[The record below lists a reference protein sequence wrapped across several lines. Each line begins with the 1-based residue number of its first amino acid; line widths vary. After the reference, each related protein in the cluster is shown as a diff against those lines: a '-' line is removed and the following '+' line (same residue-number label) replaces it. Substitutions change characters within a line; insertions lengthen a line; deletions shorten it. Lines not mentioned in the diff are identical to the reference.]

1 MPQDPFQRFAGLCA
15 ILTGVAGFLY
25 AIAFIILRSDLLSG
39 LFLLTGGIL
48 ATAVFV
54 ALYHRLLDAG
64 GFALW
69 ALLLGVVGSFGSA
82 IHGGYNLAIA
92 PDLPTLALPALPNAI
107 DPRGLLTFGLTGL
120 AIFIVSWL
128 MSVHPETVEGPPR
141 FPLNLAR
148 LGYVLATLLIV
159 LYLGRLII
167 VESTSPIIALPAL
180 IAGFL
185 VNPAWY
191 IWLGLTLWKTTRS

>member
-15 ILTGVAGFLY
+15 ILAGLVGSLY
-25 AIAFIILRSDLLSG
+25 SIAFIILRSDLLSG
-39 LFLLTGGIL
+39 LFLLIGGIL

-69 ALLLGVVGSFGSA
+69 ALLLGVVSSFGSA

-120 AIFIVSWL
+120 AIFIISWL
-128 MSVHPETVEGPPR
+128 MSTQPENIEGPRR
-141 FPLNLAR
+141 FPLGLAR
-148 LGYVLATLLIV
+148 LGYALATLLLI

-167 VESTSPIIALPAL
+167 VEATNPIIVVPAL